1 MPEELIPFSSEYDS
15 DHLFVNAS
23 DGVLRILLLEDL
35 QSDAELIKLQ
45 LRKLGMEKNL
55 HHVTNGK
62 DFEAAYDSFIPH
74 LVLTDYALPQY
85 TGMEALKF
93 VRTRNPF
100 VPVIICTGSVNE
112 ETAVACIKAG
122 ADDYVLKDAMT
133 RLPSAIENALRS
145 RSDAVEKV
153 RAMANLSA
161 SEENFRALAEN
172 APESIYKIDRSG
184 TILYVNR
191 PVDGFKREELNGKF
205 IFDLVRPQ
213 NHSALRAGIEH
224 AYDQNTKVTLEL
236 EGDPED
242 PESRWYLCRI
252 GPVVIDHSVN
262 NLVFIPSDITE
273 RVLAAREQALLADKL
288 TELTRHLEHIRD
300 EEKEKIAME
309 IHDQLGQELTGTKLG
324 LFALKQMLQAD
335 PINKEPMNEK
345 ISYLVDLTTTTIE
358 TVRRIAHELRP
369 VVLDNMGLLAA
380 MEWHVENFN
389 KNHEVH
395 CSLHLDVE
403 DLHFGKDFSTAIYR
417 IMQEALTNINRHAE
431 ASKAWIDFL
440 VEDGQLMLQ
449 IRDNGKGLKPE
460 EALRSRSMGLFG
472 MRERVRGW
480 DGKFFLS
487 SPPGQGSIIR
497 ITFDAEKLIQQ
508 QQTNP
513 NSPL

>member
-1 MPEELIPFSSEYDS
+1 MAEELIPFSLEHDT
-15 DHLFVNAS
+15 DHLFVNAD

-45 LRKLGMEKNL
+45 LRKLGMEKQV

-62 DFEAAYDSFIPH
+62 DFEAAYDSFVPH
-74 LVLTDYALPQY
+74 FVLTDYALPQY
-85 TGMEALKF
+85 TGMEALEF
-93 VRTRNPF
+93 VRARNPF
-100 VPVIICTGSVNE
+100 VPVIICTGSINE

-122 ADDYVLKDAMT
+122 ADDYVLKDSMT

-145 RSDAVEKV
+145 RSDAVQKV
-153 RAMANLSA
+153 KAMANLSA

-172 APESIYKIDRSG
+172 APESIYKIDRNG

-191 PVDGFKREELNGKF
+191 SVDGFKREELHGKS
-205 IFDLVRPQ
+205 IYDLVRPE
-213 NHSALRAGIEH
+213 NRSALRKGIEH
-224 AYDQNTKVTLEL
+224 AYDLNTKVTLEL
-236 EGDPED
+236 EGDPDD
-242 PESRWYLCRI
+242 PETRWYLCRI
-252 GPVVIDHSVN
+252 GPVVLDHSVN
-262 NLVFIPSDITE
+262 SLVFIPSDITE

-324 LFALKQMLQAD
+324 LFALKQMLQSEQVD
-335 PINKEPMNEK
+335 KEAMKEK
-345 ISYLVDLTTTTIE
+345 INYLVNLTSTTIE

-369 VVLDNMGLLAA
+369 VVLDNMGLLPA

-395 CSLHLDVE
+395 CSLHIDVE
-403 DLHFGKDFSTAIYR
+403 GLHFEKDFSTAIYR

-431 ASKAWIDFL
+431 ASKAWIDFII
-440 VEDGQLMLQ
+440 EDGQLMLQ
-449 IRDNGKGLKPE
+449 IRDNGKGLNPE

-480 DGKFFLS
+480 NGKFLLS

-497 ITFDAEKLIQQ
+497 ITFDTEQLIQK
-508 QQTNP
+508 QTP
-513 NSPL
+513 TSNSSL